1 MTTCEDVLDLL
12 PEVLPRLTP
21 HAIAVHEHLRSCVEC
36 GEAAEELTRV
46 LHALETEGEPTPALS
61 EGFADRV
68 VDALPAKSGFL
79 RRFFPTTALGRVAL
93 AACGLA
99 ALSVVGIRH
108 YVDGIVLGSRFDTH
122 HEVDCFVAARPLKP
136 GQVLTSDDIMEN
148 RFPRQVL
155 EAYKNSRITDK
166 TTIIGARVTAPIE
179 VGQVLQTYHFRNS
192 VTWQSEAG
200 FPNVVVQ
207 RGGTDVWSVP
217 LDHDHTAPA
226 PPRTPRPP
234 REAVTA
240 EAPQPPS
247 LQVAGG
253 TARRTSPTSAAR
265 YYAAAE
271 ANGGDTTLVRYV
283 TDAGLVLEAVAVLDE
298 PDPHWLRVLARR
310 VDEADLLERG
320 ERLLVELRRD
330 PEQGELRPLISA
342 TQLVLR
348 KVRHAPAEEPE
359 LAFVTLRREV
369 SSTGLLEAYRALL
382 APAQS
387 VEPASPAAGGGPF

>member
-1 MTTCEDVLDLL
+1 MTSCEDVLDLL

-79 RRFFPTTALGRVAL
+79 TRILPATAFGRVAL
-93 AACGLA
+93 IGHVA
-99 ALSVVGIRH
+99 ALALAVVGVRL
-108 YVDGIVLGSRFDTH
+108 YVDGILIQHRTNTDT
-122 HEVDCFVAARPLKP
+122 VDGYVAARDLKP
-136 GQVLTSDDIMEN
+136 GQVIGINDVVESQFE
-148 RFPRQVL
+148 RAVL
-155 EAYKNSRITDK
+155 ESYKSSRITDR
-166 TTIIGARVTAPIE
+166 TTIIGARVTAPVE
-179 VGQVLQTYHFRNS
+179 AGQVLQTYHFRNPMN
-192 VTWQSEAG
+192 WQADAQL
-200 FPNVVVQ
+200 PNVVVY
-207 RGGTDVWSVP
+207 GPGSSFP
-217 LDHDHTAPA
+217 DHTAPA

-240 EAPQPPS
+240 TAPAAPSGPPS
-247 LQVAGG
+247 IQIAGG
-253 TARRTSPTSAAR
+253 PARRASPASAAR

-271 ANGGDTTLVRYV
+271 ASGAGTTLVRYV

-320 ERLLVELRRD
+320 ERLLIELRRD

-359 LAFVTLRREV
+359 LALVSLRREM
-369 SSTGLLEAYRALL
+369 SSTGLLEAYRTLL
-382 APAQS
+382 APAETQ
-387 VEPASPAAGGGPF
+387 PAPPTARGGPF